1 MNELYEVMKM
11 VDVMVLFYLVVGAG
25 CYGIISVFINGVML
39 IRGRI
44 KKHREKKKAREQKED
59 VTE

>member
-11 VDVMVLFYLVVGAG
+11 VDVMVLFYIILGAG
-25 CYGIISVFINGVML
+25 WYGIISVFMDGVML
-39 IRGRI
+39 IRDRI

>member
-11 VDVMVLFYLVVGAG
+11 VDVMVLFYFIVGAG
-25 CYGIISVFINGVML
+25 CYGIISVFMDGVML

-44 KKHREKKKAREQKED
+44 KKHREKRKAKEQKED

>member
-11 VDVMVLFYLVVGAG
+11 VDVMVLFYIVVGAG
-25 CYGIISVFINGVML
+25 CYGIISVFMDVVML
-39 IRGRI
+39 IRDKI
-44 KKHREKKKAREQKED
+44 KKRREKKKAKDKQED

>member
-11 VDVMVLFYLVVGAG
+11 VDVMVLFYIILGAG
-25 CYGIISVFINGVML
+25 WYGIISVFMDGAML
-39 IRGRI
+39 IHDRI
-44 KKHREKKKAREQKED
+44 KKYREKKKAREQKED

>member
-11 VDVMVLFYLVVGAG
+11 VDVMVLFYIVMGAG
-25 CYGIISVFINGVML
+25 CYGIISVFMDGVML
-39 IRGRI
+39 IRDRI
-44 KKHREKKKAREQKED
+44 KKYREKKKAKDKQKD